1 MSLRLRLI
9 LMITLVLLT
18 TLAAGSFLL
27 YWHALRKVE
36 TEMNA
41 AIQVG
46 SRIAANA
53 TGSGE
58 EVTNPRRRMELLV
71 RDFNGDRHLRAVLID
86 ASNMVVISSTLRP
99 PEEPAPRW
107 LYNLL
112 EGDPKTV
119 PVKLP
124 ALFSGY
130 GTVMLQT
137 DSQNEVGEVWNDAK
151 LYILIFV
158 MFCGFALAFLYFAL
172 GRALSP
178 LRELMAAFE
187 RIGSGDYRTR
197 VAVRQPLEIAQLAFG
212 FNQMAGRL
220 EEMEHQ
226 NFRLGEQLETVQE
239 EERAELARNLHDE
252 VSPLLFSVDVDA
264 MTARE
269 LACGLQA
276 NGIVERTES
285 IQRAVADL
293 QMNVKGI
300 LGRLRPAG
308 LAALSLKSSIENIVS
323 FWRAR
328 HPGVVFQ
335 AEIPDRSWGPR
346 LESAVLSIVRE
357 ALNNAVKHARPRN
370 VWVRVSEGTGSRL
383 TVEICDDGGGLPET
397 TPAGGFGILGMMER
411 ASLAGGTLSVEN
423 LQKPAGVMVKAQLP
437 LPNIEAREDLIEEP
451 VRP

>member
-1 MSLRLRLI
+1 
-9 LMITLVLLT
+9 MITLVLLT
-18 TLAAGSFLL
+18 TLAVSSFLL

-53 TGSGE
+53 AGNGE
-58 EVTNPRRRMELLV
+58 EVTNLRRRMELLV
-71 RDFNGDRHLRAVLID
+71 ADFNGDRHLRAVLVD
-86 ASNMVVISSTLRP
+86 ANNGVAFSSTLSP

-112 EGDPKTV
+112 KGKPKTV
-119 PVKLP
+119 FVKLP
-124 ALFSGY
+124 APFSGY

-151 LYILIFV
+151 LYILVFV
-158 MFCGFALAFLYFAL
+158 TFCGFVLALLYFAL
-172 GRALSP
+172 GRALRP
-178 LRELMAAFE
+178 LQELTAAFE

-197 VAVRQPLEIAQLAFG
+197 VAVREPLEIAQLEFG

-220 EEMEHQ
+220 AEMEHR

-239 EERAELARNLHDE
+239 EERTELARNLHDE

-264 MTARE
+264 MTIRE
-269 LACGLQA
+269 LAGGVQA
-276 NGIVERTES
+276 SGIIERAES

-293 QMNVKGI
+293 KMNVKGI
-300 LGRLRPAG
+300 LGQLRPAG
-308 LAALSLKSSIENIVS
+308 LAALSLKSAIENIVS

-328 HPGVVFQ
+328 NPGVAFQ
-335 AEIPDRSWGPR
+335 VAIPDSSWGSQI
-346 LESAVLSIVRE
+346 ESAILSIVRE
-357 ALNNAVKHARPRN
+357 GLSNALKHGRPRN
-370 VWVRVSEGTGSRL
+370 VRVSVSEGTGAKL
-383 TVEICDDGGGLPET
+383 IVEICDDGGGLPEAA
-397 TPAGGFGILGMMER
+397 PAGGFGILGMMER
-411 ASLAGGTLSVEN
+411 ASLAGGMLSVEKLEN
-423 LQKPAGVMVKAQLP
+423 PAGVLVRAQLP
-437 LPNIEAREDLIEEP
+437 LPYTGAEENLIEEP